1 MDIGQIAPDFNLSTD
16 SSGIVTLSNLRENMV
31 VLYFYP
37 KDNTPGCTSEAIA
50 FSELKAEF
58 DALGVKIIGVSKDSP
73 RKHDNFKAKYQLNIT
88 LASDEEGET
97 IRDYGVWVEKKLYG
111 RVYMGIERATFLI
124 AADGSIAH
132 VWRKVRVKGHAQ
144 DVLDTARSLH
154 AS

>member
-1 MDIGQIAPDFNLSTD
+1 MDIGQIAPDFSLSTD
-16 SSGIVTLSNLRENMV
+16 SSGIVTLSNLRANMV
-31 VLYFYP
+31 ILYFYP
-37 KDNTPGCTSEAIA
+37 KDNTPGCTNEAIA

-124 AADGSIAH
+124 AADGTIAH
-132 VWRKVRVKGHAQ
+132 IWRKVRVKGHAK
-144 DVLDTARSLH
+144 DVLDTVRELGTS
-154 AS
+154 